1 MSTPSRAPRNSLSL
15 ERLVAAAMELADEQ
29 GLAGLTIRA
38 LAARLSVRPM
48 AAYHYIS
55 DKEQLL
61 DLIVDGVFEQ
71 IERPTP
77 GLPWRPEL
85 HRRCLSV
92 RAAMRRHPWA
102 LGLVDSRT
110 SAGPAT
116 LAAHDAVLGTMLS
129 DGFSPA
135 QAARAFALLDS
146 YVYGFALQEN
156 SIPLQDPSTAP
167 DVVAAMLEAMDAD
180 LYPHLVSFTLAHV
193 LVPGYDFGDEFEP
206 GLDLVLDAIAGLR

>member
-15 ERLVAAAMELADEQ
+15 ERLVAAAMELADER
-29 GLAGLTIRA
+29 GLGGLTIRA

-48 AAYHYIS
+48 ATYHYIS

-71 IERPTP
+71 IERPVP

-85 HRRCLSV
+85 HRRCISV

-116 LAAHDAVLGTMLS
+116 LAAHDAVLGTLLS

-135 QAARAFALLDS
+135 LAARAFALLDS

-167 DVVAAMLEAMDAD
+167 EVVAAMLEAMDAE
-180 LYPHLVSFTLAHV
+180 LYPHLVSFTRAHV

-206 GLDLVLDAIAGLR
+206 GLDLVLDAVASLL